1 MLIKRKLYNE
11 GKNQEPVKKERFAKI
26 KQGINYAKTHT
37 LKETATA
44 AGKDIGRYV
53 KKNPDEAI
61 IWPGSYAVPLG
72 LGFYAKKKG
81 KRTLGAIVAATSL
94 LPIGEGYIAAKKGIQ
109 AAIKKNKEAK
119 AKQFSDREKV
129 PSDIAKEGK
138 KSGVIQKDKKGYW
151 RIISYKTNPPEFWD
165 AHYDTREDAE
175 KALDA
180 YHANKNK

>member
-1 MLIKRKLYNE
+1 MLIKRNLYS
-11 GKNQEPVKKERFAKI
+11 GDKNQELVKKERFAKI

-37 LKETATA
+37 FKEIATT
-44 AGKDIGRYV
+44 AGKGIGRYV
-53 KKNPDEAI
+53 KKNPDEAVVLT
-61 IWPGSYAVPLG
+61 GSYAIPGVLAAELKKAGKTKMAG
-72 LGFYAKKKG
+72 LVLS
-81 KRTLGAIVAATSL
+81 TAA
-94 LPIGEGYIAAKKGIQ
+94 LPIGSGYIAAKKGIQ
-109 AAIKKNKEAK
+109 ATIKKKKK

-165 AHYDTREDAE
+165 AHYDTRDDAE